1 MSDISEAYHDI
12 FYGDGDEFI
21 DPTKD
26 CGREDACYD
35 YLEDFS
41 GEDLTSYD
49 YYNRYGVCIGTQIG
63 EEVYP
68 IEDCFVSASIHK
80 LFLKKLKNEIDVD
93 DNILLIFNEF
103 IDDYPDSC
111 GGYVV
116 VLEALESTE
125 RKIADNVVNIIEEAS
140 KINPN
145 ELMNHFFDTLS
156 DAQKIIEEHQE
167 DIDGKL
173 YNIFSFVDGEDV
185 KILPDYELYKSIC
198 RWCILASLSK
208 CSSFKQVLREYKYFQ
223 YRTYTGPFKKG
234 LNKKFWDAWHDRKNK
249 DVDVINK
256 MIGHNNEQEL
266 EKLEVKSSST
276 QSDLSRVFGSDTPPN
291 EEIPF

>member
-26 CGREDACYD
+26 YD
-35 YLEDFS
+35 CDKTKYKKDT
-41 GEDLTSYD
+41 DLYSYYD
-49 YYNRYGVCIGTQIG
+49 KYGIYVGTVSNG
-63 EEVYP
+63 FFFGA
-68 IEDCFVSASIHK
+68 EDCIVCESIHK
-80 LFLKKLKNEIDVD
+80 IFLKKLKNEIDID
-93 DNILLIFNEF
+93 DNIILIFNEF
-103 IDDYPDSC
+103 INDYMCVDISMT
-111 GGYVV
+111 
-116 VLEALESTE
+116 LESQE
-125 RKIADNVVNIIEEAS
+125 HVEKILADNIVNIIEEAS

-145 ELMNHFFDTLS
+145 KLMNHFFDTLS

-173 YNIFSFVDGEDV
+173 YNIFRFVDGEDV

-208 CSSFKQVLREYKYFQ
+208 YTFKQVLREYKYFQ
-223 YRTYTGPFKKG
+223 HRTYIGPFKKG
-234 LNKKFWDAWHDRKNK
+234 LNTNFWNAWHDHK

-256 MIGHNNEQEL
+256 MIGHNKNEQEL
-266 EKLEVKSSST
+266 EKLKVKPSST
-276 QSDLSRVFGSDTPPN
+276 QSDLSIVFGSDTPPN
-291 EEIPF
+291 KEIPF

>member
-26 CGREDACYD
+26 YGHEDAYYD
-35 YLEDFS
+35 CPEDFS

-49 YYNRYGVCIGTQIG
+49 CYNRYGVCVGTQIG
-63 EEVYP
+63 EEFGP
-68 IEDCFVSASIHK
+68 IEDCFVCESIHK

-103 IDDYPDSC
+103 IDDYPYSC
-111 GGYVV
+111 ISNMVT
-116 VLEALESTE
+116 LEAIESIE
-125 RKIADNVVNIIEEAS
+125 KILADNIVNIIEEALNL
-140 KINPN
+140 KPT
-145 ELMNHFFDTLS
+145 ELMNHFFDALS

-173 YNIFSFVDGEDV
+173 YNIFRFVDGEDV

-198 RWCILASLSK
+198 RWCVLASLSK

-234 LNKKFWDAWHDRKNK
+234 LNKKFWDAWHDHK

-266 EKLEVKSSST
+266 EKLRVKPSST

>member
-26 CGREDACYD
+26 CDHEDACYD
-35 YLEDFS
+35 YPEDFN
-41 GEDLTSYD
+41 GGDLTSYD
-49 YYNRYGVCIGTQIG
+49 CYNRYGVCVGTQIG
-63 EEVYP
+63 EEFGP
-68 IEDCFVSASIHK
+68 IEDCFVCESIHK

-93 DNILLIFNEF
+93 DNILLIFNEL
-103 IDDYPDSC
+103 IDDYPYISNMMMT
-111 GGYVV
+111 
-116 VLEALESTE
+116 LEALESTE

-145 ELMNHFFDTLS
+145 KLMNHFFDTLS

-198 RWCILASLSK
+198 R
-208 CSSFKQVLREYKYFQ
+208 
-223 YRTYTGPFKKG
+223 
-234 LNKKFWDAWHDRKNK
+234 
-249 DVDVINK
+249 
-256 MIGHNNEQEL
+256 
-266 EKLEVKSSST
+266 
-276 QSDLSRVFGSDTPPN
+276 
-291 EEIPF
+291 

>member
-26 CGREDACYD
+26 CGHEDACYD
-35 YLEDFS
+35 CPEDFS

-49 YYNRYGVCIGTQIG
+49 CYNRYGVCIGTQIG
-63 EEVYP
+63 EEFGPV
-68 IEDCFVSASIHK
+68 EECFVYESIHK

-93 DNILLIFNEF
+93 DNILLIFNEL
-103 IDDYPDSC
+103 IDDYPYISNMMMT
-111 GGYVV
+111 
-116 VLEALESTE
+116 LEALESTE
-125 RKIADNVVNIIEEAS
+125 RKIADNIVNIIEEAS
-140 KINPN
+140 KVNPT

-156 DAQKIIEEHQE
+156 NAQKIIEEHQE

-173 YNIFSFVDGEDV
+173 YNIFSFVDGKDV

-208 CSSFKQVLREYKYFQ
+208 YTFKQVLREYKYFQ
-223 YRTYTGPFKKG
+223 HRTYIGPFKKG
-234 LNKKFWDAWHDRKNK
+234 LNTNFWNAWHDHK

-256 MIGHNNEQEL
+256 MIGHNKNEQEL
-266 EKLEVKSSST
+266 EKLRVKSSST

>member
-21 DPTKD
+21 DP
-26 CGREDACYD
+26 
-35 YLEDFS
+35 
-41 GEDLTSYD
+41 
-49 YYNRYGVCIGTQIG
+49 
-63 EEVYP
+63 
-68 IEDCFVSASIHK
+68 IEDYDCDKTEYKKDTDLYSYYDKYGIYVGTVSNGFFCGAEDCIVCESIHK

-93 DNILLIFNEF
+93 DNILLIFNEL
-103 IDDYPDSC
+103 IDDYPYISNMMMT
-111 GGYVV
+111 
-116 VLEALESTE
+116 LEALESTE
-125 RKIADNVVNIIEEAS
+125 RKIADNIVNIIEEAS
-140 KINPN
+140 KVNPN
-145 ELMNHFFDTLS
+145 KLMNHFFDTLS

-173 YNIFSFVDGEDV
+173 YNIFSFVDGKDV

-208 CSSFKQVLREYKYFQ
+208 YTFKQVLREYKYFQ
-223 YRTYTGPFKKG
+223 HRTYIGPFKKG
-234 LNKKFWDAWHDRKNK
+234 LNTNFWNAWHDHK

-256 MIGHNNEQEL
+256 MIGHNKNEQEL
-266 EKLEVKSSST
+266 EKLRVKSSST